1 MDASDEQSRH
11 PLPPRRTPDA
21 TREHGRSSRPPHSND
36 DNPAPA
42 GCPAARGRGHSG
54 VAGLSPPSFPVP
66 PPTFDSHP
74 PSSAFADT
82 LPPSSAASELA
93 PPPAAQASRAPV
105 AARWLF
111 AAMAVAVGYLA
122 LVPTTL
128 PTVGTGWDKLNH
140 LLAFAA
146 LAAAGCCGW
155 ARGCESGAGVAR
167 WRVLGGVLAY
177 GVLIEAVQY
186 YVPGRS
192 AEWGDL
198 GADAVGILCGAWV
211 FDVAMPAGRQVRER
225 LAEPF
230 RRSRAAVERLYD
242 PHREPRGD

>member
-1 MDASDEQSRH
+1 M
-11 PLPPRRTPDA
+11 
-21 TREHGRSSRPPHSND
+21 
-36 DNPAPA
+36 
-42 GCPAARGRGHSG
+42 
-54 VAGLSPPSFPVP
+54 
-66 PPTFDSHP
+66 PPTSFDSHP

-82 LPPSSAASELA
+82 LPPCAASAWASPVAESA
-93 PPPAAQASRAPV
+93 PPVPV

-111 AAMAVAVGYLA
+111 AAVAVVVGYLA

-140 LLAFAA
+140 VLAFAA

-155 ARGCESGAGVAR
+155 ARGCATGPGVAR
-167 WRVLGGVLAY
+167 WRVLAGVLAY
-177 GVLIEAVQY
+177 GALIEAVQY

-198 GADAVGILCGAWV
+198 GADAIGILCGAWV
-211 FDVAMPAGRQVRER
+211 FDVALPAGRQVRER
-225 LAEPF
+225 LAVPF
-230 RRSRAAVERLYD
+230 RRSRAAVERVAD